1 MQFRKEHDLSQAELA
16 EKLGLTQNQISRYER
31 ETISPSYDTLKEMT
45 TLFNTTADYL
55 LGLTDE
61 RSITVTRTLSPP
73 EIAIIELLQTTD
85 DTTKQRIAATLRLW
99 LTDE

>member
-1 MQFRKEHDLSQAELA
+1 LSQAQLA

-31 ETISPSYDTLKEMT
+31 ETISPSFDTLKEMT
-45 TLFNTTADYL
+45 TLFETTADYL

-61 RSITVTRTLSPP
+61 RSVTITRTLSRH
-73 EIAIIELLQTTD
+73 EIDIIELLQTTD
-85 DTTKQRIAATLRLW
+85 DATQQRIAATLRLW